1 MPSTIPRVR
10 DFLNDPLSDIT
21 RKERR
26 NLLTAG
32 VLGAFVVWTG
42 LVPTKVATLGIE
54 LNLMEQKYFLI
65 LLGFIVLYFLVAF
78 LLYGMADYFIWRERY
93 REYLVDF
100 EIEMDGVSMSDE
112 LDPNDPEARVPY
124 IPWVYSFS
132 GLLAKSR
139 MTFEYALPVLVGIS
153 AIVALFIKAANAF

>member
-1 MPSTIPRVR
+1 MPFTNATVR

-65 LLGFIVLYFLVAF
+65 LLGLVVLYFLVAF
-78 LLYGMADYFIWRERY
+78 LLYGMADYFIWREKY
-93 REYLVDF
+93 REYLVNI
-100 EIEMDGVSMSDE
+100 EIEIDSISVSSE
-112 LDPNDPEARVPY
+112 LNPNDPEERVPI
-124 IPWVYSFS
+124 IPWIYSYS
-132 GLLAKSR
+132 DLLAKSR
-139 MTFEYALPVLVGIS
+139 MIFEYALPVLVGIS
-153 AIVALFIKAANAF
+153 AFVALFTKAVNAS